1 MNEQN
6 LNNVIVIDRISKKV
20 LNDPQIEIDEEVY
33 AEAVS
38 RLVEKLLVGL
48 REKSDLKNLTREVC
62 FHIKSQTAEKL
73 RDHKFAN
80 KFIYCVNCKISQ
92 NSHLWK
98 LNSCFGIFPEPCL
111 AGFSAVWEY

>member
-1 MNEQN
+1 MDEQN

-48 REKSDLKNLTREVC
+48 REKRDLKNLT
-62 FHIKSQTAEKL
+62 L
-73 RDHKFAN
+73 R
-80 KFIYCVNCKISQ
+80 SM
-92 NSHLWK
+92 
-98 LNSCFGIFPEPCL
+98 
-111 AGFSAVWEY
+111 FSYKKPDSRKTSRP